1 MTVSLKLGGVGAGG
15 GSGGGV
21 EVAKLDEAFISNVPV
36 SADTPSLLQEAEPR
50 CHTPSTP
57 PSPSHTHTYIHYSCT
72 QPSEVVD
79 YIWLPRGGE
88 NGFNLV
94 WWIFTRNIVFVGA
107 GR

>member
-15 GSGGGV
+15 VSGGGV

-50 CHTPSTP
+50 CHTPSLTV
-57 PSPSHTHTYIHYSCT
+57 THTHYSCT

-79 YIWLPRGGE
+79 YIWLHRRGE

-94 WWIFTRNIVFVGA
+94 S
-107 GR
+107 